1 MRVVELHRRDGNG
14 DPSVARN
21 DALEAPS
28 PERRGAGS
36 RKDALFRLY
45 WPAQVSATVAAAK
58 VTGSPFP
65 DGKVLVVDDD
75 VPTRSLIVR
84 WLVGAGFVCGEAGSG
99 EEAIAMLSD
108 GSSRWEAMVLDVMMP
123 GMDGFE
129 VLTHVKRKMAM
140 DLPVLFLTASAS
152 EQEIVRGVEAGAA
165 DYLVKPFSG
174 PVLIAKVRAVRDR
187 ARSELALKRQLES
200 AEQSATTDGLTGLL
214 NRRSFDQRSVE
225 LVAYAARHR
234 EPLSL
239 LMIDIDRFK
248 AVNDEFGHPAGDV
261 ALRFLAERVRRVLR
275 LGDVAFRY
283 GGEEFVVIL
292 RKCDAIGGL
301 GVFDRLKDELRKAA
315 VDLGRGTSL
324 LLTVSGGLATME
336 AANDFREQDL
346 LGRADAALYVAK
358 RSGRDQVVVES
369 PSPLED

>member
-1 MRVVELHRRDGNG
+1 MVELHRRDGNG